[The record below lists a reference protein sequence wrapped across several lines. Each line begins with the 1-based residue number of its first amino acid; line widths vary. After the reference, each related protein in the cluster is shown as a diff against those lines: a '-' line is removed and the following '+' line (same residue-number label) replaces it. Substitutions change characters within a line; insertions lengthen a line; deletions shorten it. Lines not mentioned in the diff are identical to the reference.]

1 MNMGS
6 KKNMMLI
13 GFGLSLIS
21 VAFNSVVISYVN
33 NRLKA
38 VDAERTSLSDSLER
52 QAAALSDGDS
62 QFAVYRVMH
71 NLMYAVPRQAVS
83 NVENDSVNQL
93 GNALEKYYQ
102 AAYDI
107 PQTEMTR
114 AENEEFGQ
122 RLPIMEKSLQLAQEI
137 EAATSPAERARLQKE
152 ADDLQ
157 KQLPEP
163 NSDLARKIR
172 ELQNQSDQA
181 ESTGS
186 EVGLFSALLP
196 VMKSFQNE
204 FVASSEKKRSRIRE
218 LQDARASLV
227 RKADYASYGAIAFQ
241 LLGLMFILTR
251 DMLTHRAAS
260 AAKT

>member
-1 MNMGS
+1 MNIGS
-6 KKNMMLI
+6 KKHMMLV
-13 GFGLSLIS
+13 GFTLSLIS

-33 NRLKA
+33 NRLKE

-71 NLMYAVPRQAVS
+71 NLLYAVPREALS
-83 NVENDSVNQL
+83 NVENDSQNQL

-122 RLPIMEKSLQLAQEI
+122 RLPIMERDLQLAREI
-137 EAATSPAERARLQKE
+137 EAAHSPAEKARLQKE
-152 ADDLQ
+152 SDDLQ

-163 NSDLARKIR
+163 KSDLARKIR
-172 ELQNQSDQA
+172 ELQNESDQA
-181 ESTGS
+181 ENSGS
-186 EVGLFSALLP
+186 EVALFSALLP

-218 LQDARASLV
+218 LQAARASLV
-227 RKADYASYGAIAFQ
+227 RKSDYTGYGALALQ
-241 LLGLMFILTR
+241 LIGLMFILAR
-251 DMLTHRAAS
+251 DVLSQRAAS
-260 AAKT
+260 AAKP